1 MSKRKKGIS
10 PGKSRKKG
18 QPKKYSIKSE
28 KLNKHRSTSSAQLP
42 PRTADELFAM
52 PKRFQDLWDKAVQV
66 PAEMR
71 RLDLSLSQASRKF
84 KVSTKTVLRVAGPA
98 FTKKRGKYQVKPVD
112 RLLRV
117 LVIPGKKGLRE
128 IVVRDSR
135 EASVIGQYWSA
146 VEKALGPAQDAA
158 ALLKLPRKT
167 VRDENGKRVRLL
179 TNLEELRRQA
189 SAGVLHFESLYG
201 RRA

>member
-1 MSKRKKGIS
+1 MTKRSRRAKDNRASKKLR
-10 PGKSRKKG
+10 GKQS
-18 QPKKYSIKSE
+18 S
-28 KLNKHRSTSSAQLP
+28 NKRNKAFRP
-42 PRTADELFAM
+42 PRTADELFAR
-52 PKRFQDLWDKAVQV
+52 PKRFQDLWDRAVQV

-71 RLDLSLSQASRKF
+71 RLGLSLPQASRKLR
-84 KVSTKTVLRVAGPA
+84 VTTKTVLRVAGPA

-128 IVVRDSR
+128 IVVRDSC
-135 EASVIGQYWSA
+135 EASVVGRYWSA

-158 ALLKLPRKT
+158 ALLKLPRKI

-179 TNLEELRRQA
+179 TNLDELRRQA
-189 SAGVLHFESLYG
+189 SAGVLHFESMYG

>member
-1 MSKRKKGIS
+1 MPGEQPMTKRSKRVKNSRASKKLR
-10 PGKSRKKG
+10 GKQARSNN
-18 QPKKYSIKSE
+18 KSE
-28 KLNKHRSTSSAQLP
+28 ARP

-52 PKRFQDLWDKAVQV
+52 PKRFQDLWDRAVQV

-71 RLDLSLSQASRKF
+71 RLGLSLPQASRKF
-84 KVSTKTVLRVAGPA
+84 RVSTKTVLRVAGPA

-117 LVIPGKKGLRE
+117 LVIPGRKGLRE

-135 EASVIGQYWSA
+135 EASVVGQYWSA

-179 TNLEELRRQA
+179 TNLDELRRQA
-189 SAGVLHFESLYG
+189 SAGVLHFESMYG